1 MESES
6 NKENNIIDIECFAC
20 HKKFQLNLSIPSS
33 QKTFYCKCPNC
44 DAELK
49 IGNPNYDND

>member
-49 IGNPNYDND
+49 IGNPNYDNN